1 MQSEKER
8 CLMDLNGTR
17 AVVLV
22 EELYEETEAW
32 CPIYRL
38 REAGVAVVI
47 AGTGAASYKGLHG
60 YPIQTDAKAED
71 LNADDFDLVVVPG
84 GYAPDVLR
92 SDPGVQSLVRDANA
106 RDKVIA
112 AMCHGPWVL
121 ISSGLVQGRTLTSL
135 FRIRDD
141 VENAGARWVDEEVVI
156 DGNLI
161 TSRSPADI
169 PAFCSAIIHL
179 LDQRSG
185 ASRPAAAAAVPAI

>member
-1 MQSEKER
+1 
-8 CLMDLNGTR
+8 MDLSSTR

-22 EELYEETEAW
+22 EDLYEETEAW

-38 REAGVAVVI
+38 REAGVQVVI
-47 AGTGAASYKGLHG
+47 AGTGAASYSGLHG
-60 YPIQTDAKAED
+60 YPIQTDAAAED
-71 LNADDFDLVVVPG
+71 LIADDFDLVVVPG

-92 SDPGVQSLVRDANA
+92 ADRGVQSLVRDAHSQG
-106 RDKVIA
+106 KVIA

-121 ISSGLVQGRTLTSL
+121 VSSGIVQGRTLTSL

-141 VENAGARWVDEEVVI
+141 VENAGGRWVNEEVVV

-169 PAFCSAIIHL
+169 PAFCNAIVHL
-179 LDQRSG
+179 LRERSE
-185 ASRPAAAAAVPAI
+185 AARLRTGVEVSAV